1 MSHQPEAPTT
11 VPFLIILTISQPMH
25 SGGFEQWTLM
35 RTLDVGGRSTR
46 EGLLS
51 WALDQMPG
59 KGHGANVLFFSAEPN
74 ALPLPG
80 VTG

>member
-11 VPFLIILTISQPMH
+11 VPFLIILTISQSMPD
-25 SGGFEQWTLM
+25 GVEQWTLM
-35 RTLDVGGRSTR
+35 RTLDVDRRSTR

-59 KGHGANVLFFSAEPN
+59 KGHGADVLFFSAEPVF
-74 ALPLPG
+74 LPRPG
-80 VTG
+80 VTA